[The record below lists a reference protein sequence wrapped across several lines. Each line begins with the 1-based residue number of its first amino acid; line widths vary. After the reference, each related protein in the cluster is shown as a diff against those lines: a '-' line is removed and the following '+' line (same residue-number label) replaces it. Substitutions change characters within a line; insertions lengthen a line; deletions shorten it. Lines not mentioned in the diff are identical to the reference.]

1 MMNWWLD
8 KGLAGFRID
17 AIINIKK
24 DLRFE
29 DFPADRADGL
39 CSCATML
46 AAAEGAGCI
55 SAGNEGAD
63 LDRVDAFTVGEL
75 FNYRE
80 EDLPRYIR

>member
-1 MMNWWLD
+1 MPSSSRISTWTI
-8 KGLAGFRID
+8 GFRID

-24 DLRFE
+24 DLRFL

-46 AAAEGAGCI
+46 AAAEGP
-55 SAGNEGAD
+55 GAF
-63 LDRVDAFTVGEL
+63 LREMKERTFDRVDAFTVGEL

-80 EDLPRYIR
+80 EDLPR